1 MQRQTAKKGR
11 AIPERIAISDYQPGS
26 TNGMIDKPGSMFITD
41 AFYFILFLGAVFS
54 CAAVNIKRAGVS
66 GWSKDIALVTVSAS
80 IIVIYLIHPTGAH
93 PLELSPLY
101 LALAPN

>member
-11 AIPERIAISDYQPGS
+11 AIPERMAISDYQPGS
-26 TNGMIDKPGSMFITD
+26 TNGMSDKPGSMFIAD

-66 GWSKDIALVTVSAS
+66 G
-80 IIVIYLIHPTGAH
+80 
-93 PLELSPLY
+93 
-101 LALAPN
+101 